1 MEDRHIE
8 HGIQQCLHYFCRV
21 RSHVIHNEDG
31 IAAQMRH
38 QVILKVRLEH
48 FGSRSSWK
56 SKYSAAFR
64 PFESM
69 IRWSYFLTWKA
80 EQNQLL
86 RYRRANKHIV
96 WSYLY
101 YIRFRPKTQD
111 YLLWI
116 QIYGLTSSSVFL
128 LHRGCSCSLVWRDFF
143 LRRYLCYWRKRQTVS
158 MLTGRFNAS
167 IISKQVISG
176 CFFISARIFCWSVSE
191 SFGFLPRR

>member
-8 HGIQQCLHYFCRV
+8 HGIQQCLHCFCRV

-86 RYRRANKHIV
+86 RYRRADKHIV
-96 WSYLY
+96 WSCLY

-116 QIYGLTSSSVFL
+116 QIYGLTSSSVFCYIEDAPVRWCEEISSYDDIPATEENVKRYRCLPEDLML
-128 LHRGCSCSLVWRDFF
+128 L
-143 LRRYLCYWRKRQTVS
+143 
-158 MLTGRFNAS
+158 
-167 IISKQVISG
+167 
-176 CFFISARIFCWSVSE
+176 
-191 SFGFLPRR
+191 